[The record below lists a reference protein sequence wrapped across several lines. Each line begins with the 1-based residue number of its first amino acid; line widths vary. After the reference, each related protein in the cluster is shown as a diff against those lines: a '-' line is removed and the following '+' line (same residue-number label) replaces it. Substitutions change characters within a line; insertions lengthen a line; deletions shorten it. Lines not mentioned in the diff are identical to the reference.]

1 MDAEPPIVIKETD
14 KKALPRLIASLIESE
29 SPEEMKSYWEESVDA
44 MNNETRLTRDIRAEA
59 MERLGVRPD
68 TWLERDIET
77 GLYPDI
83 ADPEF
88 AGRLYRKTE
97 FATLR
102 SDASPESTC
111 ERSALEFETTPV
123 QRLVA
128 RFLHPSTPYRGIL
141 LNHGVGVGKTC
152 SAVTV
157 AETYLETMPHNTV
170 YIIAPQAIAE
180 GFKRTIFDANRLV
193 PASKTEFK
201 LTGERWKSPQCTG
214 MTYPRLTGTAAAE
227 SVSEIQAEVDKLIRR
242 RYHIMGYL
250 AFANMVKKTLAQ
262 RIPDTIKDPSVRKD
276 REKAELMR
284 MFSDHLIIIDEAHNL
299 RDVEADSASDE
310 PNPKKLSDAAEGKQ
324 LTPVLWEILRV
335 AEGLRL
341 MLMTATPMYNTAPEI
356 VYLMRLLKFNDAK
369 DESELADLNV
379 RTVFNADG
387 KLTEAG
393 TRILASEFKR
403 YVSFMRGENPNTFPL
418 RLLPPE
424 SAGAEFLESYP
435 EVSISRRF
443 GGEGLS
449 KEDKAIMGALPL
461 VVHKLDQSSVV
472 GKKLYETLEYRAMP
486 KEEKNAVEG
495 DITDS
500 MLDENI
506 QMANITYPNG
516 MFGTNGWRRYFKE
529 SSTVIKG
536 TKVKQYTWQSVKHD
550 DSEAPTLDDVF
561 GRGLESHSPKIAAIV
576 KSITSA
582 KGMSF
587 IYSRYVNAGALPLA
601 VALELKGMC
610 RVLADGTPAPV
621 LARGA
626 PKPSMYYVMLTSD
639 AENSPNFKGLLSYA
653 TTFANDEEAAEGTK
667 VRAVIGSA
675 VASEGLDLKCI
686 RELHLLDG
694 WYHLNRIEQII
705 GRGVRF
711 CSHTRLPR
719 EERNCLIYLHAAS
732 VPKYET
738 ADLYAYRLAS
748 RKAQPIGAVTRLMKM
763 NAWDCMLNIN
773 AILLKDEERTII
785 DAHKR
790 TLTDYDIS
798 DKPFSSMCD
807 FTDCGFTC
815 AQKPLADTTQNVST
829 YKEYDFRAQFLKRQA
844 RLADV
849 FATEEV
855 ALPLA
860 EVRTKFYSGIPWS
873 IASIGLR
880 EALGRVRIKRQDG
893 IYGTLILKNGY
904 VVFQPDR
911 VTSIDIPLA
920 LRYGR
925 AFGRLPRTF
934 KPLRG
939 AVLQTGVVAAPAAAA
954 APVVHNAEP
963 GGAAAAATEPVE
975 STELINSAKTS
986 LGLWR
991 ELLNAMITTESGKL
1005 DPPTGFGKEAFNGWR
1020 WLFHHFGGLAE
1031 TIGIGSRW
1039 WMDNV
1044 WSHKE
1049 RAAIL
1054 SSWIV
1059 RGVPEAE
1066 TVYAA
1071 SYKPGELFSGELSG
1085 YLVYDTDVKKLLK
1098 YCFIAGDKEPS
1109 ICSEELDS
1117 IKTALYAAIGP
1128 DVDRK
1133 TDTGPIFGMLVSKK
1147 GNVVFKS
1154 VEKSTGALE
1163 GAECANNSNL
1173 REHRRRIKLIQDNI
1187 RAHAPADSSIRS
1199 LLLADGLD
1207 DDISDAEH
1215 DAVQESMKKRYD
1227 PKAKGVRAAKDLAI
1241 THVKHLSLKQMC
1253 PYMEFLLRWMDIH
1266 RLDGKRWFL
1275 SVVDA
1280 ARAGARMA

>member
-29 SPEEMKSYWEESVDA
+29 SPEDMKSYWDESVKA
-44 MNNETRLTRDIRAEA
+44 MNDETRLTRDIRAEA

-97 FATLR
+97 FASLK
-102 SDASPESTC
+102 SEAAPETTC

-128 RFLHPSTPYRGIL
+128 RFLHPSTPYHGIL

-214 MTYPRLTGTAAAE
+214 MTYPRLTGTAASE
-227 SVSEIQAEVDKLIRR
+227 SVSEIQAEADKLIRR

-276 REKAELMR
+276 RENAELMR

-299 RDVEADSASDE
+299 RDVDADSTSDE
-310 PNPKKLSDAAEGKQ
+310 PNPKKLTDAAEGKQ

-356 VYLMRLLKFNDAK
+356 VYLMRLLKFNDSK
-369 DESELADLNV
+369 DESDLADLNV
-379 RTVFNADG
+379 RTIFNADG

-393 TRILASEFKR
+393 ERILSTEFKR

-424 SAGAEFLESYP
+424 TAGAEFLESYP
-435 EVSISRRF
+435 SVSISRRF
-443 GGEGLS
+443 GNEGLS
-449 KEDKAIMGALPL
+449 KGDKDIMGALPL
-461 VVHKLDQSSVV
+461 VVHSLDQSSVV

-486 KEEKNAVEG
+486 KEEKDGAEG
-495 DITDS
+495 DITDT

-561 GRGLESHSPKIAAIV
+561 GSGLEKHAPKIAAIV
-576 KSITSA
+576 KSITTA

-601 VALELKGMC
+601 VALELRGMC
-610 RVLADGTPAPV
+610 RVLADGTLAPI
-621 LARGA
+621 LAKGA
-626 PKPSMYYVMLTSD
+626 PKPTMNYVMLTSD
-639 AENSPNFKGLLSYA
+639 AEMSPNFKGLLHYA
-653 TTFANDEEAAEGTK
+653 TTFTNNEEAEYGTK
-667 VRAVIGSA
+667 VRTVIGSA

-711 CSHTRLPR
+711 CSHSRLDR
-719 EERNCLIYLHAAS
+719 KERNCLIYLHAAS
-732 VPKYET
+732 IPKYET

-773 AILLKDEERTII
+773 ALVLKEEKRTII
-785 DAHKR
+785 DAHDRPLKE
-790 TLTDYDIS
+790 YDIS

-807 FTDCGFTC
+807 FTDCTFSC
-815 AQKPLADTTQNVST
+815 AQKPLADTTPNVST
-829 YKEYDFRAQFLKRQA
+829 YKEYDFRTQFLKRQA
-844 RLADV
+844 LLAEE
-849 FATEEV
+849 FETET

-860 EVRTKFYSGIPWS
+860 DVRARFYSGIPWS

-880 EALGRVRIKRQDG
+880 EALGRVRIKREDG

-911 VTSIDIPLA
+911 VTSTDIPLA

-939 AVLQTGVVAAPAAAA
+939 AVLQTGIAAAMPAFEEGAAVAAA
-954 APVVHNAEP
+954 APA
-963 GGAAAAATEPVE
+963 PVE
-975 STELINSAKTS
+975 NTELLNSAKTS

-991 ELLNAMITTESGKL
+991 EILNAMITTESGKL
-1005 DPPTGFGKEAFNGWR
+1005 DPPTGFGKESFNGWR
-1020 WLFHHFGGLAE
+1020 WLFHHFGTLAD
-1031 TIGIGSRW
+1031 TVGIGARW

-1044 WSHKE
+1044 WSHVE
-1049 RAAIL
+1049 RSAVL
-1054 SSWIV
+1054 SSWVV
-1059 RGVPEAE
+1059 RGVPEDE
-1066 TVYAA
+1066 GVYAA
-1071 SYKPGELFSGELSG
+1071 SYRPGELFSGEMSG
-1085 YLVYDTDVKKLLK
+1085 YLVYDTEAKKLLK
-1098 YCFIAGDKEPS
+1098 YCFIEGDKEPS
-1109 ICSEELDS
+1109 ICSEELES
-1117 IKTALYAAIGP
+1117 IKTVLYAAIGP
-1128 DVDRK
+1128 DVDRRN
-1133 TDTGPIFGMLVSKK
+1133 DTGPIFGMLVSKK

-1187 RAHAPADSSIRS
+1187 RAHAPADSPIRS

-1215 DAVQESMKKRYD
+1215 DAVQEAIKKRYD
-1227 PKAKGVRAAKDLAI
+1227 PKAKGVKKDLAI